1 MTARAGWLSAAETMA
16 LLGIRPQTLYAYVTR
31 GRIGAKVDP
40 DDPRRSLYRAADVR
54 QLAQRRKRGRAVEAV
69 AAGTI
74 AWGDPILPTAIAT
87 IAQER
92 LFYRGR
98 DATDLA
104 ETATLE
110 QVAALLWNAKEF
122 APSEGVSLLLP
133 PRATD
138 PDAEPKANKPKAN
151 EPKANVFTV
160 LAARAGTDE
169 PAFGRAPAALQ
180 AEAAAL
186 VTEVV
191 GVFAPRA
198 ARDVTAPIHRRLAT
212 QWGCDAAGADAIRR
226 ALVLLADHE
235 LNASTFAARV
245 TASTGASLAASVL
258 AGLCALSGP
267 LHGGAALQVY
277 ALIAEAERAGAEPA
291 IRAWLA
297 QGRPIPGF
305 GHPLYP
311 GGDPRANALLRAFR
325 PTSDMAALATA
336 VENMVGER
344 PNIDF
349 ALAVLANALRLPH
362 DAAFILFLVARCA
375 GWLAHALEQ
384 VASGYLIRPRA
395 RYVGPPVALER
406 AG

>member
-1 MTARAGWLSAAETMA
+1 MTARAGWFSAAETTA

-31 GRIGAKVDP
+31 GRIGAKADP
-40 DDPRRSLYRAADVR
+40 GDPRKSLYRSADVK
-54 QLAQRRKRGRAVEAV
+54 QLAQRRKRGRAAEAV

-98 DATDLA
+98 DAIVLA

-110 QVAALLWNAKEF
+110 EVAALLWNAKDF
-122 APSEGVSLLLP
+122 APSEGASPRRL
-133 PRATD
+133 PRAVD
-138 PDAEPKANKPKAN
+138 PKVDPKADPKAH
-151 EPKANVFTV
+151 VFTV
-160 LAARAGTDE
+160 LAARAGNDE
-169 PAFGRAPAALQ
+169 PAFGRALAALQ
-180 AEAAAL
+180 SEAAAL
-186 VTEVV
+186 VTLIA

-198 ARDVTAPIHRRLAT
+198 ARDVAAPIHRRLAT
-212 QWGCDAAGADAIRR
+212 QWDCDAAGADAIRR

-245 TASTGASLAASVL
+245 TASTGASLPASVL

-277 ALIAEAERAGAEPA
+277 ALIAEAERVGAEPA

-325 PTSDMAALATA
+325 PTPDMAAIATA
-336 VENMVGER
+336 VEDIVGEQ

-349 ALAVLANALRLPH
+349 ALAVLVNALRLPH
-362 DAAFILFLVARCA
+362 DAAFILFVVARCA

-384 VASGYLIRPRA
+384 VSSGYLIRPRA
-395 RYVGPPVALER
+395 RYVGPPVAAEPAR
-406 AG
+406 

>member
-1 MTARAGWLSAAETMA
+1 MTARAGWFSAPETMA
-16 LLGIRPQTLYAYVTR
+16 RLGIRPQTLYAYVTR
-31 GRIGAKVDP
+31 GRIGAKADP
-40 DDPRRSLYRAADVR
+40 DDPRRSLYRSADVK
-54 QLAQRRKRGRAVEAV
+54 QLAQRRKRGRAAEAV

-87 IAQER
+87 IARER

-110 QVAALLWNAKEF
+110 EVAALLWNAKDF
-122 APSEGVSLLLP
+122 APSEGASPRRL
-133 PRATD
+133 PRAVD
-138 PDAEPKANKPKAN
+138 PKVDPKADPKAH
-151 EPKANVFTV
+151 VFTV
-160 LAARAGTDE
+160 LAARAGNDE
-169 PAFGRAPAALQ
+169 PAFGRALAALQ
-180 AEAAAL
+180 SEAAAL
-186 VTEVV
+186 VTLIA

-212 QWGCDAAGADAIRR
+212 QWDCDAAGADAIRR

-245 TASTGASLAASVL
+245 TASTGASLPASVL

-277 ALIAEAERAGAEPA
+277 ALIAEAERVGAEPA

-325 PTSDMAALATA
+325 PTPDMAAIATA
-336 VENMVGER
+336 VEDIVGEQ

-349 ALAVLANALRLPH
+349 ALAVLVNALRLPH
-362 DAAFILFLVARCA
+362 DAAFILFVVARCA

-384 VASGYLIRPRA
+384 VSSGYLIRPRA
-395 RYVGPPVALER
+395 RYVGPPVAVEPVR
-406 AG
+406 

>member
-1 MTARAGWLSAAETMA
+1 MA

-31 GRIGAKVDP
+31 RRIGAKADP
-40 DDPRRSLYRAADVR
+40 DDPRRSLYRAADVKA
-54 QLAQRRKRGRAVEAV
+54 LAQRRKRGRAVEAV

-87 IAQER
+87 VAQER

-98 DATDLA
+98 DAAELA
-104 ETATLE
+104 ANATLE
-110 QVAALLWNAKEF
+110 EVAALLWNAKAF
-122 APSEGVSLLLP
+122 GPSNIGAPRRAAAHAGKTKP
-133 PRATD
+133 DRCADPRAH
-138 PDAEPKANKPKAN
+138 
-151 EPKANVFTV
+151 VFAV
-160 LAARAGTDE
+160 LAARAGADE
-169 PAFGRAPAALQ
+169 PAFGRAPVALQ
-180 AEAAAL
+180 AEAADLMML
-186 VTEVV
+186 VA
-191 GVFAPRA
+191 GAFASR
-198 ARDVTAPIHRRLAT
+198 TAHDMPIHRRLAD
-212 QWGCDAAGADAIRR
+212 QWGCGAAGADAVRR

-267 LHGGAALQVY
+267 LHGGAALQVH
-277 ALIAEAERAGAEPA
+277 ALVAEAQRSGAEPA
-291 IRAWLA
+291 VRTWLA

-311 GGDPRANALLRAFR
+311 GGDPRALALLRVLR
-325 PTSDMAALATA
+325 PPPHMRTLAQT
-336 VENMVGER
+336 VEAIVGEQ

-349 ALAVLANALRLPH
+349 ALAVLVHALRLPH

-384 VASGYLIRPRA
+384 LASGYLIRPRA
-395 RYVGPPVALER
+395 RYIGTPVA
-406 AG
+406 AGP